1 MARAVNKLVTNENE
15 VSTGV
20 PALKSALATQAIRKQ
35 INLKPDFRKET
46 LGD

>member
-35 INLKPDFRKET
+35 IKSLLFT
-46 LGD
+46 ILQG